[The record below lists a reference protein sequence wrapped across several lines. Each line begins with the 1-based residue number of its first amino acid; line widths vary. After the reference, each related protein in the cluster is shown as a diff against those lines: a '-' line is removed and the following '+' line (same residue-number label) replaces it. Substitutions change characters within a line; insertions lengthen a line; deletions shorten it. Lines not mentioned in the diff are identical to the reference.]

1 MIQRITDYYFRIT
14 LERPKLIGLAV
25 MALLLLAVWYAQDFK
40 LDASSDSL
48 VLENDQDL
56 RFYRAVRARYGSDDF
71 LVVTLQPKADL
82 FSKQS
87 LANIRNLR
95 DELLALERVE
105 SVLSILDVPLI
116 NSPRVTVSE
125 LQEQV
130 RTLETEGMDIELAR
144 KEFRESPLYSSL
156 LTSLDEKTTAL
167 LVYLKH
173 DEVQR
178 DLQKQR
184 DQLWEK
190 QMSARL
196 TAEESKRL
204 EGITAQ
210 IRQHN
215 TRLQAQLQND
225 IISVRAILHKYQDK
239 GEIHL
244 GGVPM
249 IASDMIDFID
259 SDIRMFGIGVTVFLI
274 VLLTIAFKQPRWVLV
289 PMLICVAA
297 AILMVGFLGLVD
309 WRVTVVS
316 SNFISLLLIITLSLA
331 VHLIVRHQELHAE
344 DPSRSQ
350 LWMLKETMRSKFAPS
365 VYTSLTTMV
374 AFASLIVSGIRPV
387 IDFGWMMVVG
397 VGLAFLVA
405 FIIFPAALVPLKAGE
420 PVLRKHDATAA
431 FTRSLANGIE
441 RFGNP
446 ILGIYLLV
454 VVLGLVGIGKLSVE
468 NRFIDY
474 FKESTEIYKGMVLID
489 RELGGTTP
497 LDVVLGPK
505 SEFLNAAAQ
514 GSGGGSGQ
522 TELEPEEITTE
533 SQDAVFEPEAIQD
546 AATADEIVEEQEPG
560 ETVVQES
567 GDEEFSEDLDLESD
581 LGAEFEDKSAGITG
595 ESYWF
600 NMFQLEDVQKIHNYL
615 DSLPET
621 GKVLS
626 LATTMSMMTMLNNDN
641 PLDNFSLGVVYK
653 RLPDEVKAQI
663 LDPYMSKDG
672 NQIRFGI
679 RVIDSDKNLQRDA
692 LLKKIKSDLIT
703 KFGLEEGQVN
713 LSGMLVLYNNVLQSL
728 FRSQILTLSMVFLAI
743 FIMFYMLFQHW
754 KLAAIGVVPTVVA
767 AGMILGLMGWLGIML
782 DIMTITI
789 AAITIGIGVDNAIH
803 YIHRFRVELEVDGD
817 YWGAVKRCHASVGR
831 AIYYTSIT
839 VTLGFSIMAL
849 SSFIPSIY
857 FGLLTGFAMVV
868 ALIGNLT
875 LLPLLLVKLKPLGD
889 PNGNTTDFPG
899 QSEQPQQA

>member
-1 MIQRITDYYFRIT
+1 MISQIKNYYFKLT
-14 LERPKLIGLAV
+14 LERPKIIGLTV
-25 MALLLLAVWYAQDFK
+25 VFLLLLAAWYAQDFK

-71 LVVTLQPKADL
+71 LIVTLQPNVDL

-87 LANIRNLR
+87 LSTIRSMR
-95 DELLALERVE
+95 DELAALDRVE

-116 NSPRVTVSE
+116 NSPRVSVSE
-125 LQEQV
+125 LQKET
-130 RTLETEGMDIELAR
+130 RTLETKGMDIDLAR
-144 KEFRESPLYSSL
+144 KEFRESPLYRSL

-173 DEVQR
+173 DQTLT

-184 DQLWEK
+184 DQIWEK
-190 QMSARL
+190 QMSSQL
-196 TAEESKRL
+196 TAEESHIL
-204 EGITAQ
+204 EEITAE
-210 IRQHN
+210 IRRQN
-215 TRLQAQLQND
+215 TRLQSQLQGD
-225 IISVRAILHKYQDK
+225 IASVREILQKYQDR

-259 SDIRMFGIGVTVFLI
+259 SDIWMFGIGVTVFLI

-316 SNFISLLLIITLSLA
+316 SNFMSLLLITTLSLA

-350 LWMLKETMRSKFAPS
+350 YWMLKETMRSKFAPS
-365 VYTSLTTMV
+365 IYTSLTTMV

-387 IDFGWMMVVG
+387 IDFGWMMVAG
-397 VGLAFLVA
+397 VGLAFIVA
-405 FIIFPAALVPLKAGE
+405 FLIFPAALAPLKSGT
-420 PVLRKHDATAA
+420 PVLRKHDSTAA

-441 RFGNP
+441 RFSNP
-446 ILGIYLLV
+446 ILAVYLLV
-454 VVLGLVGIGKLSVE
+454 VVLGVVGIGKLSVE

-497 LDVVLGPK
+497 LDVVLDPPK
-505 SEFLNAAAQ
+505 EFLKTINS
-514 GSGGGSGQ
+514 GSGGGSG
-522 TELEPEEITTE
+522 EPAQE
-533 SQDAVFEPEAIQD
+533 SGDSVAGQSQPVFEPEQVQNEDVPVIGEDLSQEDDEEGLADDLD
-546 AATADEIVEEQEPG
+546 ADLDMDLGDEYEEQ
-560 ETVVQES
+560 
-567 GDEEFSEDLDLESD
+567 
-581 LGAEFEDKSAGITG
+581 SAGITG

-615 DSLPET
+615 ESLPET

-626 LATTMSMMTMLNNDN
+626 LATTTSMMSMLNNDV

-679 RVIDSDKNLQRDA
+679 RVIDSDQNLQRDV
-692 LLKKIKSDLIT
+692 LLKKIKSDLVT
-703 KFGLEEGQVN
+703 KFGLEEGQVK

-743 FIMFYMLFQHW
+743 FAMFLMLFRHW
-754 KLAAIGVVPTVVA
+754 KLAAIGVIPTVVA
-767 AGMILGLMGWLGIML
+767 AGIILGLMGWIGIRL

-789 AAITIGIGVDNAIH
+789 AAITVGIGVDNAIH
-803 YIHRFRVELEVDGD
+803 YIHRFREELEVDGD

-849 SSFIPSIY
+849 SNFIPSIY
-857 FGLLTGFAMVV
+857 FGVLTGFAMLM

-875 LLPLLLVKLKPLGD
+875 LLPLLLVKLKPLG
-889 PNGNTTDFPG
+889 
-899 QSEQPQQA
+899 

>member
-1 MIQRITDYYFRIT
+1 M
-14 LERPKLIGLAV
+14 
-25 MALLLLAVWYAQDFK
+25 
-40 LDASSDSL
+40 
-48 VLENDQDL
+48 
-56 RFYRAVRARYGSDDF
+56 RARYGSDDF

-82 FSKQS
+82 FSKAS
-87 LANIRNLR
+87 LENIRSMR
-95 DELLALERVE
+95 DELRGLERVE
-105 SVLSILDVPLI
+105 SVLTILDVPLI
-116 NSPRVTVSE
+116 NSPRVSVSE

-156 LTSLDEKTTAL
+156 LSSLDEKTTAL

-173 DEVQR
+173 DEVQL

-184 DQLWEK
+184 DQIWEK
-190 QMSARL
+190 QMSAPL
-196 TAEESKRL
+196 TAEEISKL
-204 EGITAQ
+204 EEITVQ

-215 TRLQAQLQND
+215 TRLQEQLQQD
-225 IISVRAILHKYQDK
+225 IAAVRGILEKYKDK

-259 SDIRMFGIGVTVFLI
+259 SDIQMFGIGVAVFLV
-274 VLLTIAFKQPRWVLV
+274 VLLTVAFKRPRWVLV
-289 PMLICVAA
+289 PMLICGVA

-344 DPSRSQ
+344 DQTRSQ
-350 LWMLKETMRSKFAPS
+350 FWMLKETMRSKFAPS

-397 VGLAFLVA
+397 VGLAFLAA
-405 FIIFPAALVPLKAGE
+405 FMIFPAALVWLKPGD

-431 FTRSLANGIE
+431 FTRSLAGGIE

-446 ILGIYLLV
+446 TLAVYLLI
-454 VVLGLVGIGKLSVE
+454 VVLGIVGIGKLSVE

-497 LDVVLGPK
+497 LDVVLEPK
-505 SEFLNAAAQ
+505 SNFFNETAEGDSKPVQEQLEDQSGPVAGVSPVDPVMDKQLDQDVADDEFIDDLDEDLGMDL
-514 GSGGGSGQ
+514 GS
-522 TELEPEEITTE
+522 E
-533 SQDAVFEPEAIQD
+533 F
-546 AATADEIVEEQEPG
+546 EEQ
-560 ETVVQES
+560 
-567 GDEEFSEDLDLESD
+567 
-581 LGAEFEDKSAGITG
+581 SAGITG
-595 ESYWF
+595 DSYWF

-626 LATTMSMMTMLNNDN
+626 LATTMSMMTMLNNDV
-641 PLDNFSLGVVYK
+641 PLDNFSLGVVHK

-692 LLKKIKSDLIT
+692 LLKKIKSDLIN
-703 KFGLEEGQVN
+703 KFDLEENQVK

-743 FIMFYMLFQHW
+743 FIMFFMLFRHW
-754 KLAAIGVVPTVVA
+754 KLAAIGVIPTVVA
-767 AGMILGLMGWLGIML
+767 AGLILGLMGWLGIML

-803 YIHRFRVELEVDGD
+803 YIHRFREEVERDGD
-817 YWGAVKRCHASVGR
+817 YWGAVKRCHSSVGR

-849 SSFIPSIY
+849 SNFIPSIY
-857 FGLLTGFAMVV
+857 FGVLTGFAMLV

-875 LLPLLLVKLKPLGD
+875 LLPLLLVKFKPLGN
-889 PNGNTTDFPG
+889 PSGNNTATDHQE

>member
-1 MIQRITDYYFRIT
+1 MIQQIKDYYFRIT
-14 LERPKLIGLAV
+14 LERPLIVGV
-25 MALLLLAVWYAQDFK
+25 VSLLLLVLAVWYAQDFK

-71 LVVTLQPKADL
+71 LVVTLQPKVDL
-82 FSKQS
+82 FSRQNLDTIRS
-87 LANIRNLR
+87 MRDDLATL
-95 DELLALERVE
+95 DRVE

-116 NSPRVTVSE
+116 DSPRVTVSE
-125 LQEQV
+125 LQEGV
-130 RTLETEGMDIELAR
+130 RTLETKGMDIDLAR
-144 KEFRESPLYSSL
+144 KEFRDSPLYSSL
-156 LTSLDEKTTAL
+156 LTSKDETTTAL

-173 DEVQR
+173 DKVQLDLQNQR
-178 DLQKQR
+178 DR
-184 DQLWEK
+184 IWER
-190 QMSARL
+190 QMETEL
-196 TAEESKRL
+196 TAEESGRL
-204 EGITAQ
+204 EQITAE
-210 IRQHN
+210 IRQQN
-215 TRLQAQLQND
+215 TRLQAQLQDD
-225 IISVRAILHKYQDK
+225 IAAVRAILAKYKDR

-259 SDIRMFGIGVTVFLI
+259 SDIKIFGVGVAVFLI
-274 VLLTIAFKQPRWVLV
+274 LLLTIAFKRPRWVLV
-289 PMLICVAA
+289 PLLICVAA
-297 AILMVGFLGLVD
+297 AIYMVGFLGLVD

-316 SNFISLLLIITLSLA
+316 SNFISLLLITTLSLA

-365 VYTSLTTMV
+365 IYTSLTTMV

-397 VGLAFLVA
+397 VGLAFLAA
-405 FIIFPAALVPLKAGE
+405 FLIFPAALVSLKPGT
-420 PVLRKHDATAA
+420 PVLRKHDSTAV
-431 FTRSLANGIE
+431 FTHSLARGIE
-441 RFGNP
+441 RFSNP
-446 ILGIYLLV
+446 ILVIYLV
-454 VVLGLVGIGKLSVE
+454 IVVLGVMGIGKLSVE

-497 LDVVLGPK
+497 LDVVLDPPK
-505 SEFLNAAAQ
+505 EFLKDHNS
-514 GSGGGSGQ
+514 GSGGGPAQ
-522 TELEPEEITTE
+522 PESVNEDITAA
-533 SQDAVFEPEAIQD
+533 SQQAVFEPEPVS
-546 AATADEIVEEQEPG
+546 DEG
-560 ETVVQES
+560 ETVQAV
-567 GDEEFSEDLDLESD
+567 DEADAQATAEDGAVETPDADADVDLDLD
-581 LGAEFEDKSAGITG
+581 LGAEFENESAGITG
-595 ESYWF
+595 TSYWF
-600 NMFQLEDVQKIHNYL
+600 NMFQLEEVQKIHNYL

-626 LATTMSMMTMLNNDN
+626 LATTMSMMTMLNNDV

-653 RLPDEVKAQI
+653 RLPDKVKAQI

-692 LLKKIKSDLIT
+692 LLKQIRSDLIA
-703 KFGLEEGQVN
+703 KFNLEPDQVK

-743 FIMFYMLFQHW
+743 FVMFFMLFQHW
-754 KLAAIGVVPTVVA
+754 KLAAIGVIPTVVA
-767 AGMILGLMGWLGIML
+767 AGIILGLMGWLGIRL

-803 YIHRFRVELEVDGD
+803 YIHRFREELEVDGD

-839 VTLGFSIMAL
+839 VTLGFSIMAM
-849 SSFIPSIY
+849 SNFIPSIY
-857 FGLLTGFAMVV
+857 FGVLTGLAMLV

-875 LLPLLLVKLKPLGD
+875 LLPLLLVKLKPLGK
-889 PNGNTTDFPG
+889 GKVV
-899 QSEQPQQA
+899 

>member
-1 MIQRITDYYFRIT
+1 
-14 LERPKLIGLAV
+14 
-25 MALLLLAVWYAQDFK
+25 
-40 LDASSDSL
+40 
-48 VLENDQDL
+48 
-56 RFYRAVRARYGSDDF
+56 
-71 LVVTLQPKADL
+71 
-82 FSKQS
+82 
-87 LANIRNLR
+87 
-95 DELLALERVE
+95 
-105 SVLSILDVPLI
+105 
-116 NSPRVTVSE
+116 
-125 LQEQV
+125 
-130 RTLETEGMDIELAR
+130 
-144 KEFRESPLYSSL
+144 
-156 LTSLDEKTTAL
+156 
-167 LVYLKH
+167 
-173 DEVQR
+173 
-178 DLQKQR
+178 
-184 DQLWEK
+184 
-190 QMSARL
+190 
-196 TAEESKRL
+196 
-204 EGITAQ
+204 
-210 IRQHN
+210 
-215 TRLQAQLQND
+215 
-225 IISVRAILHKYQDK
+225 
-239 GEIHL
+239 
-244 GGVPM
+244 M

-259 SDIRMFGIGVTVFLI
+259 SDIQMFGIGVAIFLI
-274 VLLTIAFKQPRWVLV
+274 VLLTVAFKRPRWVLV
-289 PMLICVAA
+289 PMLICGVA

-397 VGLAFLVA
+397 VGLAFLAA
-405 FIIFPAALVPLKAGE
+405 FLIFPAALIWLKPGE

-431 FTRSLANGIE
+431 FTRSLAGGIE

-446 ILGIYLLV
+446 TLVAYLLI
-454 VVLGLVGIGKLSVE
+454 VVLGVVGISKLSVE

-497 LDVVLGPK
+497 LDVVLEPK
-505 SEFLNAAAQ
+505 SNFISEAEGEESEATQ
-514 GSGGGSGQ
+514 E
-522 TELEPEEITTE
+522 ELKGEPELVSE
-533 SQDAVFEPEAIQD
+533 SAAD
-546 AATADEIVEEQEPG
+546 ATAMDEQPDQDIADNEFPDDLDEDLGMDLGSEFEEQ
-560 ETVVQES
+560 
-567 GDEEFSEDLDLESD
+567 
-581 LGAEFEDKSAGITG
+581 SAGITG
-595 ESYWF
+595 GSYWF
-600 NMFQLEDVQKIHNYL
+600 NMFQLEDVQKIHDYL

-626 LATTMSMMTMLNNDN
+626 LATTMSMMTMLNNDV
-641 PLDNFSLGVVYK
+641 PLDNFSLGVVHK

-692 LLKKIKSDLIT
+692 LLKKIKSDLVN
-703 KFGLEEGQVN
+703 KFDLEEEQVK

-743 FIMFYMLFQHW
+743 FIMFFMLFRHW
-754 KLAAIGVVPTVVA
+754 KLAAIGVIPTVVA
-767 AGMILGLMGWLGIML
+767 AGLILGLMGWLGIML

-803 YIHRFRVELEVDGD
+803 YIHRFREEVERDGD
-817 YWGAVKRCHASVGR
+817 YWGAVKRCHSSVGR

-849 SSFIPSIY
+849 SNFIPSIY
-857 FGLLTGFAMVV
+857 FGVLTGFAMLV

-875 LLPLLLVKLKPLGD
+875 LLPLLLVKFKPLGNPD
-889 PNGNTTDFPG
+889 ITGSITDCQK
-899 QSEQPQQA
+899 QSEQPQQV

>member
-1 MIQRITDYYFRIT
+1 MLQRLTELYYRLT
-14 LERPKLIGLAV
+14 LERPLVIGLAT
-25 MALLLLAVWYAQDFK
+25 LLLLAVAVWFSQDFK

-71 LVVTLQPKADL
+71 LVVTLQPKVGL
-82 FSKQS
+82 FTQES
-87 LANIRNLR
+87 LSNIRKLR
-95 DELLALERVE
+95 DELAGLGRVE

-116 NSPRVTVSE
+116 DSPRVSVSE

-130 RTLETEGMDIELAR
+130 RTLETEGMDIAKAR
-144 KEFRESPLYSSL
+144 LEFRNSPLYRSL
-156 LTSLDEKTTAL
+156 LTSVDEKTTAL

-173 DEVQR
+173 DQ
-178 DLQKQR
+178 LQSELQNQR

-190 QMSARL
+190 QMGTKLDAQEL
-196 TAEESKRL
+196 EKL
-204 EGITAQ
+204 EGISAE
-210 IRQHN
+210 IKQHN
-215 TRLQAQLQND
+215 TRLQAQLRGD
-225 IISVRAILHKYQDK
+225 IIAVRAILSRYRGA

-249 IASDMIDFID
+249 IASDMIDFVD
-259 SDIRMFGIGVTVFLI
+259 GDIRMFGIGVTIFLI
-274 VLLTIAFKQPRWVLV
+274 ILLTIAFKRPRWVLI
-289 PMLICVAA
+289 PLLICLVSAVV
-297 AILMVGFLGLVD
+297 MVGYLGMMD

-316 SNFISLLLIITLSLA
+316 SNFISLLLITTLSLS

-344 DPSRSQ
+344 DPGRSQ

-365 VYTSLTTMV
+365 IFTSLTTMV

-397 VGLAFLVA
+397 IGMAFCFA
-405 FIIFPAALVPLKAGE
+405 FMLFPAALAPLKAGT
-420 PVLRKHDATAA
+420 PVLRRHDATAA
-431 FTRSLANGIE
+431 MTRSLANTIE
-441 RFGNP
+441 RHGNTTL
-446 ILGIYLLV
+446 IIYLLI
-454 VVLGLVGIGKLSVE
+454 VVLGVVGIGKLSVE

-489 RELGGTTP
+489 QELGGTTP
-497 LDVVLGPK
+497 LDVVLEPDRQFLQSL
-505 SEFLNAAAQ
+505 SEGVGA
-514 GSGGGSGQ
+514 
-522 TELEPEEITTE
+522 EPEPDLVEPDAD
-533 SQDAVFEPEAIQD
+533 SQSEAVEPQD
-546 AATADEIVEEQEPG
+546 QPDEGVAVIDEADE
-560 ETVVQES
+560 
-567 GDEEFSEDLDLESD
+567 GDILEEEFEEDMDFD
-581 LGAEFEDKSAGITG
+581 LGAEFEDESGGISG
-595 ESYWF
+595 ASFWF
-600 NMFQLEDVQKIHNYL
+600 NMFQLADVQRIHEYL

-626 LATTMSMMTMLNNDN
+626 LYTTMSMMTMLNNDV
-641 PLDNFSLGVVYK
+641 PLDNMSLAVVHK
-653 RLPDEVKAQI
+653 RLPDDIKGQI

-679 RVIDSDKNLQRDA
+679 RVIDSDINLQRDV
-692 LLKKIKSDLIT
+692 LLKKIKRDLIE
-703 KFGLEEGQVN
+703 KFNLEEGQIR

-743 FIMFYMLFQHW
+743 FGMFLLLFRCW

-767 AGMILGLMGWLGIML
+767 AGIILGLMGWLGIPL

-803 YIHRFRVELEVDGD
+803 YVHRFRVELARDGD
-817 YWGAVKRCHASVGR
+817 YWGAVKRCHSSVGR

-857 FGLLTGFAMVV
+857 FGILTGIAMVV

-875 LLPLLLVKLKPLGD
+875 LLPLLLVKLKPIKTG
-889 PNGNTTDFPG
+889 
-899 QSEQPQQA
+899 

>member
-1 MIQRITDYYFRIT
+1 MIKRIADYYFRTT
-14 LERPKLIGLAV
+14 LNRPVVIGLV
-25 MALLLLAVWYAQDFK
+25 VILLLVCAVWYAQEFK

-71 LVVTLQPKADL
+71 LVVTLQPKDDL

-87 LANIRNLR
+87 LDTIRNMR
-95 DELLALERVE
+95 DELSALARVE

-116 NSPRVTVSE
+116 NSPRVSVSE
-125 LQEQV
+125 LQEHV
-130 RTLETEGMDIELAR
+130 RTLETKGIDIALAR
-144 KEFRESPLYSSL
+144 KEFRESPLYNKL
-156 LTSLDEKTTAL
+156 LTSLDETTTAL

-173 DEVQR
+173 DKVQLDLQSQR
-178 DLQKQR
+178 DL
-184 DQLWEK
+184 LWEK
-190 QMSARL
+190 QMSSQL
-196 TAEESKRL
+196 TVEDTKRL
-204 EGITAQ
+204 ADITAQ

-215 TRLQAQLQND
+215 TKLQAQLQSD
-225 IISVRAILHKYQDK
+225 IASVRKILQKYKDK

-259 SDIRMFGIGVTVFLI
+259 SDIKMFGIGVTLFLI

-289 PMLICVAA
+289 PMLICGVAA
-297 AILMVGFLGLVD
+297 IFMVGFLGLVD

-316 SNFISLLLIITLSLA
+316 SNFISLLLIITLSLT

-344 DPSRSQ
+344 DPSRAQ
-350 LWMLKETMRSKFAPS
+350 IWMLKETMRSKFAPS

-397 VGLAFLVA
+397 VGLAFLAA
-405 FIIFPAALVPLKAGE
+405 FLIFPAALVLLKTGK

-431 FTRSLANGIE
+431 FTRSLASGIQ
-441 RFGNP
+441 RFSNP
-446 ILGIYLLV
+446 VLALYLLI
-454 VVLGLVGIGKLSVE
+454 VVLGIVGIGKLSVE

-497 LDVVLGPK
+497 LDVVLDAKSDFLNGAEGEASKPVQQQPEDK
-505 SEFLNAAAQ
+505 LEPAAQVVADDQVMDSEVAEDAGDDEAFGELDADLEMDLGSEFD
-514 GSGGGSGQ
+514 
-522 TELEPEEITTE
+522 
-533 SQDAVFEPEAIQD
+533 SQ
-546 AATADEIVEEQEPG
+546 
-560 ETVVQES
+560 
-567 GDEEFSEDLDLESD
+567 
-581 LGAEFEDKSAGITG
+581 SAGVVG
-595 ESYWF
+595 NSYWF

-626 LATTMSMMTMLNNDN
+626 LATTMSMMTMLNNDV

-653 RLPDEVKAQI
+653 RLPEKVKAQI

-672 NQIRFGI
+672 NQIRFSI

-692 LLKKIKSDLIT
+692 LLKKIKSDLIN
-703 KFGLEEGQVN
+703 KFGLEQNQVK

-743 FIMFYMLFQHW
+743 FVMFFMLFKNW
-754 KLAAIGVVPTVVA
+754 KLAVIGVIPTVVA
-767 AGMILGLMGWLGIML
+767 AGLILGLMGWLGIML

-803 YIHRFRVELEVDGD
+803 YIHRFREEVELDGD
-817 YWGAVKRCHASVGR
+817 YWGAVKRCHSSVGR

-857 FGLLTGFAMVV
+857 FGLLTGFAMLV
-868 ALIGNLT
+868 ALVGNLT
-875 LLPLLLVKLKPLGD
+875 LLPLLLVKFKPLGD
-889 PNGNTTDFPG
+889 ISKKEPVTGCQE
-899 QSEQPQQA
+899 QSEQPQKA

>member
-1 MIQRITDYYFRIT
+1 M
-14 LERPKLIGLAV
+14 
-25 MALLLLAVWYAQDFK
+25 LAVWYAQEFK

-71 LVVTLQPKADL
+71 LVVTLQPKQDL

-87 LANIRNLR
+87 LDNIRNMR
-95 DELLALERVE
+95 DELRGLERVE
-105 SVLSILDVPLI
+105 SVLTILDVPLI
-116 NSPRVTVSE
+116 NSPRVSVSE

-156 LTSLDEKTTAL
+156 LSSLDEKTTAL

-173 DEVQR
+173 DEVQL

-184 DQLWEK
+184 DEIWEK
-190 QMSARL
+190 QMSAQLSHEENERL
-196 TAEESKRL
+196 GQIS
-204 EGITAQ
+204 AQ
-210 IRQHN
+210 IRHHN
-215 TRLQAQLQND
+215 TRLQQQLQSD
-225 IISVRAILHKYQDK
+225 IASVRRILHKYKDK

-259 SDIRMFGIGVTVFLI
+259 SDIQMFGVGVALFLV
-274 VLLTIAFKQPRWVLV
+274 VLLTIAFKRPRWVLV
-289 PMLICVAA
+289 PMLICGVAA
-297 AILMVGFLGLVD
+297 IFMVGFLGLVD

-397 VGLAFLVA
+397 VGLAFIAA
-405 FIIFPAALVPLKAGE
+405 FFIFPAALIPLKPGA

-431 FTRSLANGIE
+431 FTRSLASGIE

-446 ILGIYLLV
+446 ILAIYLLI
-454 VVLGLVGIGKLSVE
+454 VVLGVVGIGKLSVE

-497 LDVVLGPK
+497 LDVVLEPK
-505 SEFLNAAAQ
+505 SNFLNSSDAEDDKSHQ
-514 GSGGGSGQ
+514 EQPGE
-522 TELEPEEITTE
+522 ELEP
-533 SQDAVFEPEAIQD
+533 V
-546 AATADEIVEEQEPG
+546 
-560 ETVVQES
+560 
-567 GDEEFSEDLDLESD
+567 SEDVVDNATTDGEMAQDVEDDAFFDELDED
-581 LGAEFEDKSAGITG
+581 LGSELASQSAGITG
-595 ESYWF
+595 SSYWF
-600 NMFQLEDVQKIHNYL
+600 NMFQLEDVQKVHAYL

-626 LATTMSMMTMLNNDN
+626 LATTMSMMTMLNNDV
-641 PLDNFSLGVVYK
+641 PLDNFSLGVVHK

-692 LLKKIKSDLIT
+692 LLKKIKSDLVT
-703 KFGLEEGQVN
+703 KFDLEEGQVK

-743 FIMFYMLFQHW
+743 FIMFFMLFRHW
-754 KLAAIGVVPTVVA
+754 KLAAIGVIPTVVA
-767 AGMILGLMGWLGIML
+767 AGLILGLMGWLGIML

-803 YIHRFRVELEVDGD
+803 YIHRFREEVERDGD
-817 YWGAVKRCHASVGR
+817 YWGAVKRCHSSVGR

-849 SSFIPSIY
+849 SNFIPSIY
-857 FGLLTGFAMVV
+857 FGVLTGFAMLV

-875 LLPLLLVKLKPLGD
+875 LLPLLLVKFRPLGNPD
-889 PNGNTTDFPG
+889 KTGSVTDCQE
-899 QSEQPQQA
+899 QSEQPQQV

>member
-1 MIQRITDYYFRIT
+1 MIQQIKDYYYRII
-14 LERPKLIGLAV
+14 LERPKAIGLV
-25 MALLLLAVWYAQDFK
+25 VILLLLLAVWFAQDFK

-56 RFYRAVRARYGSDDF
+56 RFYRAIRARYGSDDF

-87 LANIRNLR
+87 LAAIQDLR
-95 DELLALERVE
+95 DELGALDRVE

-116 NSPRVTVSE
+116 NSPRVSVSE
-125 LQEQV
+125 LQEGV
-130 RTLETEGMDIELAR
+130 RTLETKGMDIDLAR
-144 KEFRESPLYSSL
+144 KEFRESPLYGNL
-156 LTSLDEKTTAL
+156 LTSKDEKVTAL

-173 DEVQR
+173 DQTQL

-184 DQLWEK
+184 DQIWEK
-190 QMSARL
+190 QMSSKLTKEESDRL
-196 TAEESKRL
+196 EEITAE
-204 EGITAQ
+204 
-210 IRQHN
+210 IRQEN
-215 TRLQAQLQND
+215 TRLQNQLQAD
-225 IISVRAILHKYQDK
+225 IASVRTILEKYKDK

-259 SDIRMFGIGVTVFLI
+259 SDIRIFGIGVTIFLI
-274 VLLTIAFKQPRWVLV
+274 VLLSIAFKQPRWVLV
-289 PMLICVAA
+289 PLMICVAA
-297 AILMVGFLGLVD
+297 AIFMVGFLGLVD

-350 LWMLKETMRSKFAPS
+350 LWLLKETMRSKFAPS

-397 VGLAFLVA
+397 VGLSFLVA
-405 FIIFPAALVPLKAGE
+405 FVIFPAALAPLKPGT

-441 RFGNP
+441 RFGGP
-446 ILGIYLLV
+446 ILAIYLLI

-489 RELGGTTP
+489 RKLGGTTP
-497 LDVVLGPK
+497 LDVVLDPPK
-505 SEFLNAAAQ
+505 EFSDTLNS
-514 GSGGGSGQ
+514 GSGGGSGLADKDMEV
-522 TELEPEEITTE
+522 TDSEPN
-533 SQDAVFEPEAIQD
+533 DAVFEPEVLPGSTAADQVVDAPNVSEDDEAFADDQD
-546 AATADEIVEEQEPG
+546 V
-560 ETVVQES
+560 
-567 GDEEFSEDLDLESD
+567 DLDLD
-581 LGAEFEDKSAGITG
+581 LGAEFENESAGITG
-595 ESYWF
+595 TSYWF

-615 DSLPET
+615 NSLPET

-626 LATTMSMMTMLNNDN
+626 LATTMNMMTMLNNDV

-653 RLPDEVKAQI
+653 RLPDKVKAQI

-672 NQIRFGI
+672 NQIHFGI

-692 LLKKIKSDLIT
+692 LLKKIRGDLIT
-703 KFGLEEGQVN
+703 KFNLEPNQVK

-743 FIMFYMLFQHW
+743 FVMFFMLFQHW
-754 KLAAIGVVPTVVA
+754 KLAAIGVIPTVVA
-767 AGMILGLMGWLGIML
+767 AGIILGLMGWLGIRL

-803 YIHRFRVELEVDGD
+803 YIHRFREELGKDGD

-849 SSFIPSIY
+849 SNFIPSIY
-857 FGLLTGFAMVV
+857 FGVLTGLAMLV

-875 LLPLLLVKLKPLGD
+875 LLPLLLVKLKPLGH
-889 PNGNTTDFPG
+889 PKGAAADFPG
-899 QSEQPQQA
+899 RSEQPQQA

>member
-1 MIQRITDYYFRIT
+1 MQQRLTELYYRLT
-14 LERPKLIGLAV
+14 LERPLIVALAV
-25 MALLLLAVWYAQDFK
+25 FLLVAVAVWFAQDFK

-71 LVVTLQPKADL
+71 LVVTLQPKVGL
-82 FSKQS
+82 FTKES
-87 LANIRNLR
+87 LSNIRRLR
-95 DELLALERVE
+95 DELAELERVE

-116 NSPRVTVSE
+116 DSPRVSVSE
-125 LQEQV
+125 LQEAV
-130 RTLETEGMDIELAR
+130 RTLETEGMDISKAR
-144 KEFRESPLYSSL
+144 LEFRNSPLYRSL
-156 LTSLDEKTTAL
+156 LSSVDEKTTAL

-173 DEVQR
+173 DEIQR
-178 DLQKQR
+178 DLQNQR
-184 DQLWEK
+184 DQIWEK
-190 QMSARL
+190 QMTTRLSAD
-196 TAEESKRL
+196 ESDKL
-204 EGITAQ
+204 KQISAQ
-210 IRQHN
+210 IRHHN
-215 TRLQAQLQND
+215 TRLQTQLQSD
-225 IISVRAILHKYQDK
+225 IASVRAILEKYKDK

-259 SDIRMFGIGVTVFLI
+259 SDIQTFGVGVALFLI
-274 VLLTIAFKQPRWVLV
+274 VLLTVAFKRPRWVLM
-289 PMLICVAA
+289 PLLICAVAA
-297 AILMVGFLGLVD
+297 ISMVGFLGMVD

-397 VGLAFLVA
+397 VGLAFVVA
-405 FIIFPAALVPLKAGE
+405 FLLFPALLAPLRTGT
-420 PVLRKHDATAA
+420 PVLRKHDSTAV
-431 FTRSLANGIE
+431 FTSSLANGIE
-441 RFGNP
+441 RNGNY
-446 ILGIYLLV
+446 ILGAYLLI
-454 VVLGLVGIGKLSVE
+454 VVLGVIGIGKLSVE

-497 LDVVLGPK
+497 LDVVLEPNN
-505 SEFLNAAAQ
+505 EFLQGLQTKSDGEHAPDMEESQAAEQPEQDGAMAADQTDNMQGAAAPIDD
-514 GSGGGSGQ
+514 
-522 TELEPEEITTE
+522 TLPEEDL
-533 SQDAVFEPEAIQD
+533 SAVSEDEVPEEDIED
-546 AATADEIVEEQEPG
+546 IDV
-560 ETVVQES
+560 
-567 GDEEFSEDLDLESD
+567 DFDLDLDADFES
-581 LGAEFEDKSAGITG
+581 GGVGISG

-600 NMFQLEDVQKIHNYL
+600 NMFQLTDVQKIHEYL
-615 DSLPET
+615 ESLPET

-626 LATTMSMMTMLNNDN
+626 LYTTMSMMTMLNNDT
-641 PLDNFSLGVVYK
+641 PLDNMSLAVVHK
-653 RLPDEVKAQI
+653 RLPDDIKAQI

-679 RVIDSDKNLQRDA
+679 RVIDSDINLKRDA
-692 LLKKIKSDLIT
+692 LLKKIKSDLIN
-703 KFGLEEGQVN
+703 KFGLEENQVK

-743 FIMFYMLFQHW
+743 FVMFFMLFQHW
-754 KLAAIGVVPTVVA
+754 KLAAIGVIPTVVA
-767 AGMILGLMGWLGIML
+767 AGIILGLMGWLGINL

-803 YIHRFRVELEVDGD
+803 YIHRFREELAVDRD
-817 YWGAVKRCHASVGR
+817 AWAAVKRCHSSVGR

-849 SSFIPSIY
+849 SNFIPSIY
-857 FGLLTGFAMVV
+857 FGLLTGTAMVV

-875 LLPLLLVKLKPLGD
+875 LLPLLLVKLKPLG
-889 PNGNTTDFPG
+889 
-899 QSEQPQQA
+899 

>member
-1 MIQRITDYYFRIT
+1 MIQRIADYYFRIT
-14 LERPKLIGLAV
+14 LNRPMVIGLVV
-25 MALLLLAVWYAQDFK
+25 MLLLMCAVWYAQEFK

-71 LVVTLQPKADL
+71 LVVTLQPNDDL

-87 LANIRNLR
+87 LGTIRSMR
-95 DELLALERVE
+95 DELFALERVE
-105 SVLSILDVPLI
+105 SVLCILDVPLI
-116 NSPRVTVSE
+116 NSPRVSVSE
-125 LQEQV
+125 LQEHV

-173 DEVQR
+173 DEVQLE
-178 DLQKQR
+178 LQKQR
-184 DQLWEK
+184 DLIWEK
-190 QMSARL
+190 QMSSQVSV
-196 TAEESKRL
+196 EEIKRL
-204 EGITAQ
+204 EQITSQ

-215 TRLQAQLQND
+215 TRLQEQLQRD
-225 IISVRAILHKYQDK
+225 IASVRRILQKYKDK

-259 SDIRMFGIGVTVFLI
+259 SDIQMFGLGVTVFLI
-274 VLLTIAFKQPRWVLV
+274 VLLTMAFKKPRWVLV
-289 PMLICVAA
+289 PMLICGVA

-397 VGLAFLVA
+397 VGLAFLAA
-405 FIIFPAALVPLKAGE
+405 FLIFPAALVSLKSGD
-420 PVLRKHDATAA
+420 PVLRKYDATAA
-431 FTRSLANGIE
+431 FTRSLARGIQ

-446 ILGIYLLV
+446 ILAIYILI
-454 VVLGLVGIGKLSVE
+454 VVLGVVGIGKLSVE

-497 LDVVLGPK
+497 LDVVLDPK
-505 SEFLNAAAQ
+505 SNFLNSQ
-514 GSGGGSGQ
+514 EEKGGKSLQ
-522 TELEPEEITTE
+522 EQSEDDLETTTE
-533 SQDAVFEPEAIQD
+533 VVVDDPAMDGEVTQDVED
-546 AATADEIVEEQEPG
+546 DEFF
-560 ETVVQES
+560 
-567 GDEEFSEDLDLESD
+567 DELDEDLGS
-581 LGAEFEDKSAGITG
+581 EFENQSAGITG
-595 ESYWF
+595 DSYWF

-626 LATTMSMMTMLNNDN
+626 LATTMSMMTMLNNDV
-641 PLDNFSLGVVYK
+641 PLDNFSLGVVHK
-653 RLPDEVKAQI
+653 RLPDEVKEQI

-672 NQIRFGI
+672 NQIRFSI
-679 RVIDSDKNLQRDA
+679 RVIDSDKNLQRDM
-692 LLKKIKSDLIT
+692 LLKKIKSDLIN
-703 KFGLEEGQVN
+703 KFDLEEEQVK

-743 FIMFYMLFQHW
+743 FIMFFMLFRHW
-754 KLAAIGVVPTVVA
+754 KLAAIGVIPTVVA
-767 AGMILGLMGWLGIML
+767 AGLILGLMGWLGIML

-803 YIHRFRVELEVDGD
+803 YIHRFREEVERDGD
-817 YWGAVKRCHASVGR
+817 YWGAVKRCHSSVGR

-849 SSFIPSIY
+849 SNFIPSIY
-857 FGLLTGFAMVV
+857 FGVLTGFAMLV

-875 LLPLLLVKLKPLGD
+875 LLPLLLVKFKPLGD
-889 PNGNTTDFPG
+889 PSKIKTVTDCLE
-899 QSEQPQQA
+899 QSEQTQQV

>member
-1 MIQRITDYYFRIT
+1 MLQQIKDYYFRIT
-14 LERPKLIGLAV
+14 LERPLIVGVASIL
-25 MALLLLAVWYAQDFK
+25 LLLLAVWYARDFK

-71 LVVTLQPKADL
+71 LVVTLQPKVDL

-87 LANIRNLR
+87 LDNIRNLR
-95 DELLALERVE
+95 DELAALDRVE

-116 NSPRVTVSE
+116 DSPRVTVSE
-125 LQEQV
+125 LQEGV
-130 RTLETEGMDIELAR
+130 RTLETKGMDINLAR
-144 KEFRESPLYSSL
+144 KEFKNSPLYSSL
-156 LTSLDEKTTAL
+156 LTSQDETTTAL

-173 DEVQR
+173 DQAQMDLQNQR
-178 DLQKQR
+178 DR
-184 DQLWEK
+184 IWEK
-190 QMSARL
+190 QMETELTEEESQRMERI
-196 TAEESKRL
+196 TAE
-204 EGITAQ
+204 
-210 IRQHN
+210 IREQN
-215 TRLQAQLQND
+215 TRLQAQMQAD
-225 IISVRAILHKYQDK
+225 IAAVRAILAKFQDA

-259 SDIRMFGIGVTVFLI
+259 SDIWIFGIGVAVFLI
-274 VLLTIAFKQPRWVLV
+274 LLLTIAFKRPRWVLV
-289 PMLICVAA
+289 PLLICVMA
-297 AILMVGFLGLVD
+297 AIYMVGFLGLVD

-316 SNFISLLLIITLSLA
+316 SNFISLLLITTLSLA

-350 LWMLKETMRSKFAPS
+350 IWMLKETMRSKFAPS
-365 VYTSLTTMV
+365 IYTSLTTMV

-397 VGLAFLVA
+397 VALAFLVA
-405 FIIFPAALVPLKAGE
+405 FLLFPAALVSLSPGT
-420 PVLRKHDATAA
+420 PVLRKHDATAV
-431 FTRSLANGIE
+431 FTHSLAKGIE
-441 RFGNP
+441 RFSNP
-446 ILGIYLLV
+446 ILVVYLV
-454 VVLGLVGIGKLSVE
+454 IVVLGVMGVGKLSVE

-489 RELGGTTP
+489 RKLGGTTP
-497 LDVVLGPK
+497 LDVVLDPPK
-505 SEFLNAAAQ
+505 SFLKAQ
-514 GSGGGSGQ
+514 NSGGGGGAGESEQ
-522 TELEPEEITTE
+522 NSEEIVP
-533 SQDAVFEPEAIQD
+533 QADDAAFEPEAIPEGD
-546 AATADEIVEEQEPG
+546 ADTQETTEDVSVEDLGEEP
-560 ETVVQES
+560 
-567 GDEEFSEDLDLESD
+567 DLDLGS
-581 LGAEFEDKSAGITG
+581 EFEDDSAGITG
-595 ESYWF
+595 SSYWF
-600 NMFQLEDVQKIHNYL
+600 NMFQLEDVRKIHNYL

-626 LATTMSMMTMLNNDN
+626 LATTMSMMTMLNNDV

-653 RLPDEVKAQI
+653 RLPDNVKAQI
-663 LDPYMSKDG
+663 LNPYMSKDG

-679 RVIDSDKNLQRDA
+679 RVIDSDANLQRDA
-692 LLKKIKSDLIT
+692 LLKKIKSDLIN
-703 KFGLEEGQVN
+703 KFNLEPEQVK

-743 FIMFYMLFQHW
+743 FAMFLMLFRHW
-754 KLAAIGVVPTVVA
+754 KLAAIGVIPTVVA
-767 AGMILGLMGWLGIML
+767 AGIILGLMGWFGIRL

-803 YIHRFRVELEVDGD
+803 YIHRFREELAVDGD

-849 SSFIPSIY
+849 SNFIPSIY
-857 FGLLTGFAMVV
+857 FGVLTGLAMLV

-875 LLPLLLVKLKPLGD
+875 LLPLLLVKLKPLGK
-889 PNGNTTDFPG
+889 G
-899 QSEQPQQA
+899 AI

>member
-1 MIQRITDYYFRIT
+1 MLQRLTELYYRLT
-14 LERPKLIGLAV
+14 LERPLVIGLAT
-25 MALLLLAVWYAQDFK
+25 LLLLAVAVWFSQDFK

-71 LVVTLQPKADL
+71 LMVTLQPKVGL
-82 FSKQS
+82 FTQES
-87 LANIRNLR
+87 LSNIRKLR
-95 DELLALERVE
+95 DELAGLERVE

-116 NSPRVTVSE
+116 DSPRVSVSE

-130 RTLETEGMDIELAR
+130 RTLETEGMDIAKAR
-144 KEFRESPLYSSL
+144 LEFRNSPLYRSL
-156 LTSLDEKTTAL
+156 LTSVDEKTTAL

-173 DEVQR
+173 DQVQSE
-178 DLQKQR
+178 LQNQR

-190 QMSARL
+190 QMGTKLDAQELEKLKGISA
-196 TAEESKRL
+196 EIK
-204 EGITAQ
+204 
-210 IRQHN
+210 QHN
-215 TRLQAQLQND
+215 TRIQAQLRGD
-225 IISVRAILHKYQDK
+225 IIAVRAILSRYRRA

-249 IASDMIDFID
+249 IASDMIGFVDG
-259 SDIRMFGIGVTVFLI
+259 DIRMFGIGVTIFLI
-274 VLLTIAFKQPRWVLV
+274 ILLTIAFKRPRWVLI
-289 PMLICVAA
+289 PLLICLVSAVV
-297 AILMVGFLGLVD
+297 MVGYLGMMD

-316 SNFISLLLIITLSLA
+316 SNFISLLLITTLSLS

-344 DPSRSQ
+344 DPGRSQ

-365 VYTSLTTMV
+365 IFTSLTTMV

-397 VGLAFLVA
+397 IGMAFCFA
-405 FIIFPAALVPLKAGE
+405 FMLFPAALVPLKAGT
-420 PVLRKHDATAA
+420 PVLRRHDATAA
-431 FTRSLANGIE
+431 MTRSLANTIE
-441 RFGNP
+441 RHGNTT
-446 ILGIYLLV
+446 LVIYLLI
-454 VVLGLVGIGKLSVE
+454 VVLGVVGIGKLSVE

-489 RELGGTTP
+489 QELGGTTP
-497 LDVVLGPK
+497 LDVVLEPDRQ
-505 SEFLNAAAQ
+505 FLQ
-514 GSGGGSGQ
+514 SLSGEGGVDP
-522 TELEPEEITTE
+522 EPDLE
-533 SQDAVFEPEAIQD
+533 
-546 AATADEIVEEQEPG
+546 EPG
-560 ETVVQES
+560 VAAIDGADK
-567 GDEEFSEDLDLESD
+567 GDVSEEKFEEDMDFD
-581 LGAEFEDKSAGITG
+581 LGAEFEEESGGISG
-595 ESYWF
+595 ESFWF
-600 NMFQLEDVQKIHNYL
+600 NMFQLADVQRIHEYL

-626 LATTMSMMTMLNNDN
+626 LYTTMSMMTMLNSDV
-641 PLDNFSLGVVYK
+641 PLDNMSLAVVHK
-653 RLPDEVKAQI
+653 RLPDDIKAQI

-679 RVIDSDKNLQRDA
+679 RVIDSDINLQRDV
-692 LLKKIKSDLIT
+692 LLKKIKRDLIE
-703 KFGLEEGQVN
+703 KFNLEEGQIR

-743 FIMFYMLFQHW
+743 FGMFLLLFRCW

-767 AGMILGLMGWLGIML
+767 AGIILGLMGWLGIPL

-803 YIHRFRVELEVDGD
+803 YVHRFRVELARDGD
-817 YWGAVKRCHASVGR
+817 YWGAVKRCHSSVGR

-857 FGLLTGFAMVV
+857 FGILTGIAMVV

-875 LLPLLLVKLKPLGD
+875 LLPLLLVKLKPIKAG
-889 PNGNTTDFPG
+889 
-899 QSEQPQQA
+899 

>member
-25 MALLLLAVWYAQDFK
+25 MLLLFFAVWFAQDFK

-71 LVVTLQPKADL
+71 LVVTLQPNVDL

-87 LANIRNLR
+87 LDSIRSLR

-105 SVLSILDVPLI
+105 SVLSVLDVPLI

-130 RTLETEGMDIELAR
+130 RTLETKGMDIDLAR
-144 KEFRESPLYSSL
+144 KEFKESPLYSSL
-156 LTSLDEKTTAL
+156 LSSLDEKTTAL

-178 DLQKQR
+178 NLQNQR
-184 DQLWEK
+184 DQIWEK
-190 QMSARL
+190 QMTSRL
-196 TAEESKRL
+196 SAEETSKL
-204 EGITAQ
+204 GNITAQ
-210 IRQHN
+210 IRQQN
-215 TRLQAQLQND
+215 SRLQAQLQSD
-225 IISVRAILHKYQDK
+225 IASVRTILEKYKDK

-259 SDIRMFGIGVTVFLI
+259 SDIRIFGIGVAVFLI
-274 VLLTIAFKQPRWVLV
+274 VLLTIAFKRLRWVLV
-289 PMLICVAA
+289 PMLICGAA

-344 DPSRSQ
+344 DPERSQ

-405 FIIFPAALVPLKAGE
+405 FSIFPAALAPLKPGA

-446 ILGIYLLV
+446 ILAIYVLI
-454 VVLGLVGIGKLSVE
+454 VVLGVVGIGKLSVE

-489 RELGGTTP
+489 QELGGTTP
-497 LDVVLGPK
+497 LDVVLEPK
-505 SEFLNAAAQ
+505 SGFLNPVTE
-514 GSGGGSGQ
+514 GGGGGPVESLPEQ
-522 TELEPEEITTE
+522 ELTPEG
-533 SQDAVFEPEAIQD
+533 DKAVFEPETVPDVVTEMQAIDGPSEKVDQVLGD
-546 AATADEIVEEQEPG
+546 PVPQEGEDDEFM
-560 ETVVQES
+560 
-567 GDEEFSEDLDLESD
+567 DEEFDLDLD
-581 LGAEFEDKSAGITG
+581 AEFENQSAGITG

-600 NMFQLEDVQKIHNYL
+600 NMFQLEDVQEIHDYL

-626 LATTMSMMTMLNNDN
+626 LATTMSMMTMLNNDV

-653 RLPDEVKAQI
+653 RLPGEVKAQI

-692 LLKKIKSDLIT
+692 LLKKIKSALIT
-703 KFGLEEGQVN
+703 KYNLEEGQVK

-743 FIMFYMLFQHW
+743 FLMFFMLFQHW
-754 KLAAIGVVPTVVA
+754 KLAAIGVIPTVVA
-767 AGMILGLMGWLGIML
+767 AGVILGLMGWLGIRL

-803 YIHRFRVELEVDGD
+803 YIHRFREEVERDGD

-849 SSFIPSIY
+849 SNFIPSIY
-857 FGLLTGFAMVV
+857 FGVLTGFAMLM

-875 LLPLLLVKLKPLGD
+875 LLPLLLVKLRPLGN
-889 PNGNTTDFPG
+889 PKGGATDSPV
-899 QSEQPQQA
+899 

>member
-1 MIQRITDYYFRIT
+1 MIKRIADYYFRIT
-14 LERPKLIGLAV
+14 LNRPVVIGLV
-25 MALLLLAVWYAQDFK
+25 VILLLMCAVWYAQEFK

-71 LVVTLQPKADL
+71 LVVTLQPKDDL

-87 LANIRNLR
+87 LDTIRNMR
-95 DELLALERVE
+95 DELSALARVE

-116 NSPRVTVSE
+116 NSPRVSVSE
-125 LQEQV
+125 LQEHV
-130 RTLETEGMDIELAR
+130 RTLETKGVDIELAR
-144 KEFRESPLYSSL
+144 KEFRESPLYSKL
-156 LTSLDEKTTAL
+156 LTSLDETTTAL

-173 DEVQR
+173 DKVQLDLQSQR
-178 DLQKQR
+178 DL
-184 DQLWEK
+184 LWEK
-190 QMSARL
+190 QMSSQL
-196 TAEESKRL
+196 TAEETKRL
-204 EGITAQ
+204 ADITDQ

-215 TRLQAQLQND
+215 TKLQAQLQSD
-225 IISVRAILHKYQDK
+225 IASVRKILQKYQDK

-259 SDIRMFGIGVTVFLI
+259 SDIKMFGIGVTLFLI

-289 PMLICVAA
+289 PMLICGVAA
-297 AILMVGFLGLVD
+297 IFMVGFLGLVD

-316 SNFISLLLIITLSLA
+316 SNFISLLLIITLSLT

-350 LWMLKETMRSKFAPS
+350 IWMLKETMRSKFAPS

-397 VGLAFLVA
+397 VGLAFLAA
-405 FIIFPAALVPLKAGE
+405 FLIFPAALVLLKPGK

-431 FTRSLANGIE
+431 FTRSLASGIQ
-441 RFGNP
+441 RFSNP
-446 ILGIYLLV
+446 VLALYLLI
-454 VVLGLVGIGKLSVE
+454 VVLGIVGIGKLSVE

-497 LDVVLGPK
+497 LDVVLDAKSDFLNGAEGEASKPVQQQPEDK
-505 SEFLNAAAQ
+505 LEPAAQVVADDQVMDSEVAEDAGDDEAFDELDADLEMDLGSEFDNQ
-514 GSGGGSGQ
+514 
-522 TELEPEEITTE
+522 
-533 SQDAVFEPEAIQD
+533 
-546 AATADEIVEEQEPG
+546 
-560 ETVVQES
+560 
-567 GDEEFSEDLDLESD
+567 
-581 LGAEFEDKSAGITG
+581 SAGVVG
-595 ESYWF
+595 NSYWF

-626 LATTMSMMTMLNNDN
+626 LATTMSMMTMLNNDV

-653 RLPDEVKAQI
+653 RLPEKVKAQI

-672 NQIRFGI
+672 NQIRFSI

-692 LLKKIKSDLIT
+692 LLKKIKSDLIN
-703 KFGLEEGQVN
+703 KFGLEQNQVK

-743 FIMFYMLFQHW
+743 FVMFFMLFKNW
-754 KLAAIGVVPTVVA
+754 KLAVIGVIPTVVA
-767 AGMILGLMGWLGIML
+767 AGLILGLMGWLGIML

-803 YIHRFRVELEVDGD
+803 YIHRFREEVELDGD
-817 YWGAVKRCHASVGR
+817 YWGAVKRCHSSVGR

-857 FGLLTGFAMVV
+857 FGLLTGFAMLV
-868 ALIGNLT
+868 ALVGNLT
-875 LLPLLLVKLKPLGD
+875 LLPLLLVKFKPLGD
-889 PNGNTTDFPG
+889 ISKKEPVTGCQE
-899 QSEQPQQA
+899 QSEQPQKA

>member
-1 MIQRITDYYFRIT
+1 MINQIKDYYFRIT
-14 LERPKLIGLAV
+14 LEKPKIIGLIV
-25 MALLLLAVWYAQDFK
+25 IMLLLSAVWYAQDFK

-56 RFYRAVRARYGSDDF
+56 RFYRAIRARYGSDDF
-71 LVVTLQPKADL
+71 LVVTLQPKVDL

-87 LANIRNLR
+87 LANIRGLR
-95 DELLALERVE
+95 DELSALDRVE

-116 NSPRVTVSE
+116 NSPRVSVSE
-125 LQEQV
+125 LQKGT
-130 RTLETEGMDIELAR
+130 RTLETKGMDIELAR
-144 KEFRESPLYSSL
+144 KEFRESPLYRSL

-173 DEVQR
+173 DQTQP

-184 DQLWEK
+184 DQIWEK
-190 QMSARL
+190 QMAAKL
-196 TAEESKRL
+196 TADESRRL
-204 EGITAQ
+204 EEITAE
-210 IRQHN
+210 IRQQN
-215 TRLQAQLQND
+215 TRLQSQLKGD
-225 IISVRAILHKYQDK
+225 IVSVRTILQKYKDA

-259 SDIRMFGIGVTVFLI
+259 SDIWIFGIGVTIFLV
-274 VLLTIAFKQPRWVLV
+274 VLLTVAFKQPRWVLV

-297 AILMVGFLGLVD
+297 AISMVGFLGLVD

-316 SNFISLLLIITLSLA
+316 SNFISLLLITTLSLA

-344 DPSRSQ
+344 DPTRSQ
-350 LWMLKETMRSKFAPS
+350 GWMLKETMRSKFAPS
-365 VYTSLTTMV
+365 IYTSLTTMV

-397 VGLAFLVA
+397 VGLAFVA
-405 FIIFPAALVPLKAGE
+405 AFLIFPAALASLKPGT
-420 PVLRKHDATAA
+420 PVLRKHDSTAT
-431 FTRSLANGIE
+431 FTRTLANGIE
-441 RFGNP
+441 RFSTP
-446 ILGIYLLV
+446 VLATYLLI
-454 VVLGLVGIGKLSVE
+454 VVLGVIGIGKLSVE

-474 FKESTEIYKGMVLID
+474 FKDSTEIYKGMVLID

-497 LDVVLGPK
+497 LDVVLEAK
-505 SEFLNAAAQ
+505 SEFLKRVN
-514 GSGGGSGQ
+514 GG
-522 TELEPEEITTE
+522 ENLEQPEEKIE
-533 SQDAVFEPEAIQD
+533 EVVLGQQQSVFEPEPVLGEAEEEPAIEEVPDQGLD
-546 AATADEIVEEQEPG
+546 DEGVLDEP
-560 ETVVQES
+560 
-567 GDEEFSEDLDLESD
+567 DLDLDLDLDLDMD
-581 LGAEFEDKSAGITG
+581 LGGEFENQSAGITG
-595 ESYWF
+595 DSYWF
-600 NMFQLEDVQKIHNYL
+600 NMFQLEDVQKIHDYL
-615 DSLPET
+615 ESLPET

-626 LATTMSMMTMLNNDN
+626 LATTTSMMTMLNNDV

-679 RVIDSDKNLQRDA
+679 RVIDSDKNLQRDV
-692 LLKKIKSDLIT
+692 LLKKIRSDLVT
-703 KFGLEEGQVN
+703 KFGLEEGQVR

-728 FRSQILTLSMVFLAI
+728 FRSQIMTLSMVFLAI
-743 FIMFYMLFQHW
+743 FGMFFMLFRHW
-754 KLAAIGVVPTVVA
+754 KLAAIGVIPTVVA
-767 AGMILGLMGWLGIML
+767 AGIILGLMGWLGIRL

-789 AAITIGIGVDNAIH
+789 AAITVGIGVDNAIH
-803 YIHRFRVELEVDGD
+803 YIHRFREELEVDAD

-849 SSFIPSIY
+849 SNFIPSIY
-857 FGLLTGFAMVV
+857 FGVLTGFAMLM

-889 PNGNTTDFPG
+889 PKAHEALLTT
-899 QSEQPQQA
+899 

>member
-1 MIQRITDYYFRIT
+1 MIQRIKDYYFKIT
-14 LERPKLIGLAV
+14 LERPKIIGLFV
-25 MALLLLAVWYAQDFK
+25 VLLLLLSAWYAQEFK

-71 LVVTLQPKADL
+71 LVVTLQPKGDL
-82 FSKQS
+82 FSQQN
-87 LANIRNLR
+87 LDVIRTLR
-95 DELLALERVE
+95 DELAGLDRVE

-116 NSPRVTVSE
+116 NSPRVSVSE
-125 LQEQV
+125 LQEGV
-130 RTLETEGMDIELAR
+130 RTLETDGIDISLAR
-144 KEFRESPLYSSL
+144 KEFQESPLYSSL
-156 LTSLDEKTTAL
+156 LTSLDEKVTAL

-173 DEVQR
+173 DQELL

-184 DQLWEK
+184 DQIWEK
-190 QMSARL
+190 QMSSDL
-196 TAEESKRL
+196 TAEESGRL
-204 EGITAQ
+204 QGITNR
-210 IRQHN
+210 IRQVN
-215 TRLQAQLQND
+215 TRLQAQLQGD
-225 IISVRAILHKYQDK
+225 IAAVRAILEKFKDK

-259 SDIRMFGIGVTVFLI
+259 SDIRIFGVGVTVFL
-274 VLLTIAFKQPRWVLV
+274 VLLLTIAFKRPRWVLV
-289 PMLICVAA
+289 PLLICVAA
-297 AILMVGFLGLVD
+297 AIYMVGFLGFAD

-316 SNFISLLLIITLSLA
+316 SNFISLLLITTLSLA

-365 VYTSLTTMV
+365 IYTSLTTMV

-397 VGLAFLVA
+397 VGLAFLAA
-405 FIIFPAALVPLKAGE
+405 FLIFPAALVSLRPGS

-431 FTRSLANGIE
+431 FTHSLAKGIE
-441 RFGNP
+441 RFSTP
-446 ILGIYLLV
+446 VLVAYLAV
-454 VVLGLVGIGKLSVE
+454 VVLGVMGIGRLSVE

-497 LDVVLGPK
+497 LDVVLEPK
-505 SEFLNAAAQ
+505 KEFLQREAA
-514 GSGGGSGQ
+514 GGGGGPEQSSPKQEGVAESGQ
-522 TELEPEEITTE
+522 
-533 SQDAVFEPEAIQD
+533 AVFEPEPMP
-546 AATADEIVEEQEPG
+546 AASAEEPAMDETPEQEANGEGSADEL
-560 ETVVQES
+560 
-567 GDEEFSEDLDLESD
+567 DEDLDLDVD
-581 LGAEFEDKSAGITG
+581 LGAEFEDESAGITG

-600 NMFQLEDVQKIHNYL
+600 NMFQLEDVQKIHDYL

-626 LATTMSMMTMLNNDN
+626 LATTMSMMTMLNNDV

-653 RLPDEVKAQI
+653 RLPDGVKAQI

-692 LLKKIKSDLIT
+692 LLKQIRSDLIS
-703 KFGLEEGQVN
+703 KFNLEPEQVK

-743 FIMFYMLFQHW
+743 FAMFFMLFRHW
-754 KLAAIGVVPTVVA
+754 KLAAIGVIPTVVA
-767 AGMILGLMGWLGIML
+767 AGIILGLMGWLGIRL

-803 YIHRFRVELEVDGD
+803 YIHRFREELALDGD

-839 VTLGFSIMAL
+839 VTLGFSIMAM
-849 SSFIPSIY
+849 SNFIPSIY
-857 FGLLTGFAMVV
+857 FGVLTGLAMLA

-875 LLPLLLVKLKPLGD
+875 LLPLLLVKLKPLGN
-889 PNGNTTDFPG
+889 PNSQTITGSPEQSG
-899 QSEQPQQA
+899 QPRQA

>member
-1 MIQRITDYYFRIT
+1 MLQQIKDYYFRIT
-14 LERPKLIGLAV
+14 LERPLIVGVASIL
-25 MALLLLAVWYAQDFK
+25 LLLLAVWYARDFK

-71 LVVTLQPKADL
+71 LVVTLQPKVDL

-87 LANIRNLR
+87 LDNIRNLR
-95 DELLALERVE
+95 DELAALDRVE

-116 NSPRVTVSE
+116 DSPRVTVSE
-125 LQEQV
+125 LQEGV
-130 RTLETEGMDIELAR
+130 RTLETKGMDINLAR
-144 KEFRESPLYSSL
+144 KEFKNSPLYSSL
-156 LTSLDEKTTAL
+156 LTSQDETTTAL

-173 DEVQR
+173 DQAQMDLQNQR
-178 DLQKQR
+178 DR
-184 DQLWEK
+184 IWEK
-190 QMSARL
+190 QMETELTEEESQRMERI
-196 TAEESKRL
+196 TAE
-204 EGITAQ
+204 
-210 IRQHN
+210 IREQN
-215 TRLQAQLQND
+215 TRLQAQMQAD
-225 IISVRAILHKYQDK
+225 IAAVRAILAKFQDA

-259 SDIRMFGIGVTVFLI
+259 SDIWIFGIGVAVFLI
-274 VLLTIAFKQPRWVLV
+274 LLLTIAFKRPRWVLV
-289 PMLICVAA
+289 PLLICVMA
-297 AILMVGFLGLVD
+297 AIYMVGFLGLVD

-316 SNFISLLLIITLSLA
+316 SNFISLLLITTLSLA

-350 LWMLKETMRSKFAPS
+350 IWMLKETMRSKFAPS
-365 VYTSLTTMV
+365 IYTSLTTMV

-397 VGLAFLVA
+397 VALAFLVA
-405 FIIFPAALVPLKAGE
+405 FLLFPAALVSLSPGT
-420 PVLRKHDATAA
+420 PVLRKHDATAV
-431 FTRSLANGIE
+431 FTHSLAKGIE
-441 RFGNP
+441 RFSNP
-446 ILGIYLLV
+446 ILVVSLV
-454 VVLGLVGIGKLSVE
+454 IVVLGVMGVGKLSVE

-489 RELGGTTP
+489 RKLGGTTP
-497 LDVVLGPK
+497 LDVVLDPPK
-505 SEFLNAAAQ
+505 SFLKAQ
-514 GSGGGSGQ
+514 NSGGGGGAGESEQ
-522 TELEPEEITTE
+522 NSEEIVP
-533 SQDAVFEPEAIQD
+533 QADDAAFEPEAIPEGD
-546 AATADEIVEEQEPG
+546 ADTQETTEDVSVEDLGEEP
-560 ETVVQES
+560 
-567 GDEEFSEDLDLESD
+567 DLDLGS
-581 LGAEFEDKSAGITG
+581 EFEDDSAGITG
-595 ESYWF
+595 SSYWF
-600 NMFQLEDVQKIHNYL
+600 NMFQLEDVRKIHNYL

-626 LATTMSMMTMLNNDN
+626 LATTMSMMTMLNNDV

-653 RLPDEVKAQI
+653 RLPDNVKAQI
-663 LDPYMSKDG
+663 LNPYMSKDG

-679 RVIDSDKNLQRDA
+679 RVIDSDANLQRDA
-692 LLKKIKSDLIT
+692 LLKKIKSDLIN
-703 KFGLEEGQVN
+703 KFNLEPEQVK

-743 FIMFYMLFQHW
+743 FAMFLMLFRHW
-754 KLAAIGVVPTVVA
+754 KLAAIGVIPTVVA
-767 AGMILGLMGWLGIML
+767 AGIILGLMGWFGIRL

-803 YIHRFRVELEVDGD
+803 YIHRFREELAVDGD

-849 SSFIPSIY
+849 SNFIPSIY
-857 FGLLTGFAMVV
+857 FGVLTGLAMLV

-875 LLPLLLVKLKPLGD
+875 LLPLLLVKLKPLGK
-889 PNGNTTDFPG
+889 G
-899 QSEQPQQA
+899 AI

>member
-1 MIQRITDYYFRIT
+1 MIRQIKDYYFRVT
-14 LERPKLIGLAV
+14 LDRPKSIGLAV
-25 MALLLLAVWYAQDFK
+25 LFLLLLAVWYAQDFK

-71 LVVTLQPKADL
+71 LIVTLQPKVDL
-82 FSKQS
+82 FSKQNLS
-87 LANIRNLR
+87 TIRSLR
-95 DELLALERVE
+95 DGLAALDRVE

-116 NSPRVTVSE
+116 NSPRVSVSE
-125 LQEQV
+125 LQEGT
-130 RTLETEGMDIELAR
+130 RTLETKGMDIDLAR
-144 KEFRESPLYSSL
+144 KEFRESPLYRSL

-173 DEVQR
+173 DQIQS
-178 DLQKQR
+178 DLQEQR
-184 DQLWEK
+184 DQIWEK
-190 QMSARL
+190 QMSSQL
-196 TAEESKRL
+196 TAEESNRL
-204 EGITAQ
+204 EEISAE
-210 IRQHN
+210 IRQQN
-215 TRLQAQLQND
+215 TRLQSQLQGD
-225 IISVRAILHKYQDK
+225 IVSVREILHKYRDR

-259 SDIRMFGIGVTVFLI
+259 SDIWMFGIGVTVFLI
-274 VLLTIAFKQPRWVLV
+274 LLLTIAFKQPRWVLV
-289 PMLICVAA
+289 PMLICLSA
-297 AILMVGFLGLVD
+297 AIFMVGFLGLVD

-316 SNFISLLLIITLSLA
+316 SNFISLLLITTLSLA

-344 DPSRSQ
+344 DPTRSQ
-350 LWMLKETMRSKFAPS
+350 RWMLKETMRSKFAPS
-365 VYTSLTTMV
+365 IYTSLTTMV

-397 VGLAFLVA
+397 VGLAFMVA
-405 FIIFPAALVPLKAGE
+405 FLVFPAALAPLKAGT
-420 PVLRKHDATAA
+420 PVLRKHDSTAT

-441 RFGNP
+441 RFSNP
-446 ILGIYLLV
+446 ILVVYFLV
-454 VVLGLVGIGKLSVE
+454 VVLGVVGIGKLSVE

-497 LDVVLGPK
+497 LDVVLEAK
-505 SEFLNAAAQ
+505 SNHEKTVNS
-514 GSGGGSGQ
+514 GGGGSGP
-522 TELEPEEITTE
+522 LEQKKEGMVPEP
-533 SQDAVFEPEAIQD
+533 QQAVFEPEPILVEAEEPAIEGVLDQGADDEGLMDEPD
-546 AATADEIVEEQEPG
+546 A
-560 ETVVQES
+560 
-567 GDEEFSEDLDLESD
+567 DLDMDMDMD
-581 LGAEFEDKSAGITG
+581 LGGEFENQSAGITG
-595 ESYWF
+595 DSYWF

-615 DSLPET
+615 ESLPET

-626 LATTMSMMTMLNNDN
+626 LATTTSMMTMLNNDV
-641 PLDNFSLGVVYK
+641 PLDNFSLGVVHK

-679 RVIDSDKNLQRDA
+679 RVIDSDKNLQRDV
-692 LLKKIKSDLIT
+692 LLKQIKNDLVA
-703 KFGLEEGQVN
+703 KFGLEESQVK

-743 FIMFYMLFQHW
+743 FGMFFMLFRHW
-754 KLAAIGVVPTVVA
+754 KLAAIGVIPTVVA
-767 AGMILGLMGWLGIML
+767 AGIILGLMGWLGIRL

-789 AAITIGIGVDNAIH
+789 AAITVGIGVDNAIH
-803 YIHRFRVELEVDGD
+803 YIHRFREELEVDAD

-849 SSFIPSIY
+849 SNFIPSIY
-857 FGLLTGFAMVV
+857 FGVLTGFAMLM

-889 PNGNTTDFPG
+889 PKANEALLTT
-899 QSEQPQQA
+899 

>member
-1 MIQRITDYYFRIT
+1 MIQQITDFYFRLT
-14 LERPKLIGLAV
+14 LDRPKIVGLIV
-25 MALLLLAVWYAQDFK
+25 ILLLMFAVWYAQDFK

-82 FSKQS
+82 FSKAS
-87 LANIRNLR
+87 LENIRSMR
-95 DELLALERVE
+95 DELRGLERVE
-105 SVLSILDVPLI
+105 SVLTILDVPLI
-116 NSPRVTVSE
+116 NSPRVSVSE

-156 LTSLDEKTTAL
+156 LSSLDEKTTAL

-173 DEVQR
+173 DEVQL

-184 DQLWEK
+184 DQIWEK
-190 QMSARL
+190 QMSAPL
-196 TAEESKRL
+196 TAEEISKL
-204 EGITAQ
+204 EEITVQ

-215 TRLQAQLQND
+215 TRLQEQLQQD
-225 IISVRAILHKYQDK
+225 IAAVRGILEKYKDK

-259 SDIRMFGIGVTVFLI
+259 SDIQMFGIGVAVFLV
-274 VLLTIAFKQPRWVLV
+274 VLLTVAFKRPRWVLV
-289 PMLICVAA
+289 PMLICGVA

-344 DPSRSQ
+344 DPTRSQ
-350 LWMLKETMRSKFAPS
+350 FWMLKETMRSKFAPS

-397 VGLAFLVA
+397 VGLAFLAA
-405 FIIFPAALVPLKAGE
+405 FMIFPAALVWLKPGD

-431 FTRSLANGIE
+431 FTRSLAGGIE

-446 ILGIYLLV
+446 TLAVYLLI
-454 VVLGLVGIGKLSVE
+454 VVLGIVGIGKLSVE

-497 LDVVLGPK
+497 LDVVLEPK
-505 SEFLNAAAQ
+505 SNFFNETAEGDSKPVQEQLEDQSGPVAGVSPVDPVMDKQLDQDVADDEFIDDLDEDLGMDL
-514 GSGGGSGQ
+514 GS
-522 TELEPEEITTE
+522 E
-533 SQDAVFEPEAIQD
+533 F
-546 AATADEIVEEQEPG
+546 EEQ
-560 ETVVQES
+560 
-567 GDEEFSEDLDLESD
+567 
-581 LGAEFEDKSAGITG
+581 SAGITG
-595 ESYWF
+595 DSYWF

-626 LATTMSMMTMLNNDN
+626 LATTMSMMTMLNNDV
-641 PLDNFSLGVVYK
+641 PLDNFSLGVVHK

-692 LLKKIKSDLIT
+692 LLKKIKSDLIN
-703 KFGLEEGQVN
+703 KFDLEENQVK

-743 FIMFYMLFQHW
+743 FIMFFMLFRHW
-754 KLAAIGVVPTVVA
+754 KLAAIGVIPTVVA
-767 AGMILGLMGWLGIML
+767 AGLILGLMGWLGIML

-803 YIHRFRVELEVDGD
+803 YIHRFREEVERDGD
-817 YWGAVKRCHASVGR
+817 YWGAVKRCHSSVGR

-849 SSFIPSIY
+849 SNFIPSIY
-857 FGLLTGFAMVV
+857 FGVLTGFAMLV

-875 LLPLLLVKLKPLGD
+875 LLPLLLVKFKPLGN
-889 PNGNTTDFPG
+889 PSGNNTATDHQE